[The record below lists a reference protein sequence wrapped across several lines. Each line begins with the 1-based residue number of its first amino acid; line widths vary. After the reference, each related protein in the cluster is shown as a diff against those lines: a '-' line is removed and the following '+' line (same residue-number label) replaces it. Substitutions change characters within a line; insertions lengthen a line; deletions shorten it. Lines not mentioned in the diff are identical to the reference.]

1 MRLAPTDSRREVIAS
16 TASNAGPRDE
26 YLTIAEAATMLKVS
40 SKRVRNLMSNGTFKQ
55 GDHFFRR
62 RGLGPR
68 FLRSRLDAWLR
79 GDGQPP
85 SEIPMARG
93 TRPVVA
99 GGANPA

>member
-1 MRLAPTDSRREVIAS
+1 MAS
-16 TASNAGPRDE
+16 TVGPRDE

-40 SKRVRNLMSNGTFKQ
+40 SKRVRNLMSSGTFKQ
-55 GDHFFRR
+55 GEHFFRR

-93 TRPVVA
+93 TRSVA
-99 GGANPA
+99 VGRANTA

>member
-1 MRLAPTDSRREVIAS
+1 
-16 TASNAGPRDE
+16 
-26 YLTIAEAATMLKVS
+26 MLKVS